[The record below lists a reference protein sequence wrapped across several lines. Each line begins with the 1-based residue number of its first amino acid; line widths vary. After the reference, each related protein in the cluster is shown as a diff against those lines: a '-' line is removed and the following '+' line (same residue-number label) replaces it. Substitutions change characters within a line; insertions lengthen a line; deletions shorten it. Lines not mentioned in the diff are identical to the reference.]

1 MAKSMTDL
9 PCHLSQKP
17 DPRSNGLIGR
27 KQPETLR
34 HKIADKGGSSSD
46 CTHLSSPTEAEAG
59 GSAVSRGLR
68 SSVSIAGGIGL
79 QCTEPAKWSAL
90 RPLSIHTGHLTLFL
104 HKEETWSVSPHLKQH
119 DLLSFGSVQRCNV

>member
-46 CTHLSSPTEAEAG
+46 CTHLSSPTGIEC
-59 GSAVSRGLR
+59 GSDKIATPALYSCIRWLRGRSRRLR
-68 SSVSIAGGIGL
+68 RI
-79 QCTEPAKWSAL
+79 QRPPFL
-90 RPLSIHTGHLTLFL
+90 REHSRWNRFTVHRA
-104 HKEETWSVSPHLKQH
+104 S
-119 DLLSFGSVQRCNV
+119 